1 MTGPLVTLLYG
12 LAGGLLLLASLYL
25 WIRERRSAS
34 VRWFVLTC
42 LSLLGWLVTLFLF
55 QRSNDPAFVLLVG
68 RLNFA
73 AASVAVFGVYRLVRG
88 VAGFAS
94 QQSDNGL
101 LLATLALSA
110 LSALTP
116 WIDAAEIVRGA
127 GMGSHVTV
135 YGLLFPVYLVHV
147 VGLLALSIWT
157 AFRWRGE
164 SVARSH
170 MRDQLLLLGWGIV
183 ATGLVSLWTNIALPY
198 SFGNF
203 DFIELG
209 PLSTVLLLL
218 AVAYAVVRHQLFD
231 IRIFLR
237 RTLILGVALS
247 LVLGAYSA
255 LVLLATDRFASSES
269 GGLTRFG
276 VLVLAFSFDPIRR
289 FLEKSI
295 DRLLFPERHRRS
307 RAVHAR

>member
-12 LAGGLLLLASLYL
+12 LAGTLLLLTSFYL
-25 WIRERRSAS
+25 WIRERKSAP

-73 AASVAVFGVYRLVRG
+73 AASVAVFGVYRLVRA
-88 VAGFAS
+88 VAGLPS
-94 QQSDNGL
+94 QQSDTGL

-116 WIDAAEIVRGA
+116 WIDEAEIVRVD
-127 GMGSHVTV
+127 GMGSHVTI
-135 YGLLFPVYLVHV
+135 YGYLFPLYLIHI

-157 AFRWRGE
+157 AFRRRGE
-164 SVARSH
+164 SSARSH

-183 ATGLVSLWTNIALPY
+183 ATGLVSLGANIVLPY

-203 DFIELG
+203 DYIELG

-231 IRIFLR
+231 IRVFVR
-237 RTLILGVALS
+237 KTLVLGVSLS
-247 LVLGAYSA
+247 LVLAAYSA
-255 LVLLATDRFASSES
+255 MVLLATDKLASSES
-269 GGLTRFG
+269 SGLTRFG

-295 DRLLFPERHRRS
+295 DRMLFSQGRQRTPLR
-307 RAVHAR
+307 